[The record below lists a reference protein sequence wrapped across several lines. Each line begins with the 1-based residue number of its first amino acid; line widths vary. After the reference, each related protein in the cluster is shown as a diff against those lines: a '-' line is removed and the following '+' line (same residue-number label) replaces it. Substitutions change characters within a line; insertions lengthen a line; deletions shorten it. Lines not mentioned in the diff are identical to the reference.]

1 MDYSFEDGDFKV
13 PHSNKTSN
21 SDFKEWC
28 PTYWDESKD
37 SGGYL
42 VAPCN
47 LMFYSDWNW
56 LIEVV
61 DKCSL
66 KADELNVDSLFR
78 AELWM
83 FVTNDIT
90 AVYNSCIDFIKWYNE
105 NSAE

>member
-1 MDYSFEDGDFKV
+1 MGGLYDGESRLSLQKNEIWLPSFGV
-13 PHSNKTSN
+13 CNINNNGKTLRYN
-21 SDFKEWC
+21 
-28 PTYWDESKD
+28 T
-37 SGGYL
+37 
-42 VAPCN
+42 
-47 LMFYSDWNW
+47 DWNW

-66 KADELNVDSLFR
+66 KAEELNVDSLFR

-105 NSAE
+105 NYAGTKN